1 MSHTSH
7 KVNISQNTHTYLS
20 YFLQITSLAN
30 YTFIFLIY
38 ITNSSLTKYPYFL
51 PIHITNTSSHKT
63 SIAFTISI
71 LLKRYQ
77 TLILKPITWKAQTYL
92 TEALL
97 LEGTTYLTKAIFM
110 EGNVIHSFTITKRTL
125 SRGNSFKCMTNE
137 TNLTSLYT

>member
-1 MSHTSH
+1 MSYTSH
-7 KVNISQNTHTYLS
+7 KVNISQNTHIYLS
-20 YFLQITSLAN
+20 YFLQITSLTN

-92 TEALL
+92 TETLL
-97 LEGTTYLTKAIFM
+97 LEGTNLSYKSHFHGRQCYSYLH
-110 EGNVIHSFTITKRTL
+110 N
-125 SRGNSFKCMTNE
+125 N
-137 TNLTSLYT
+137 